1 MSGTDPEKPASA
13 SESSLYKLT
22 VDLQVLKHLG
32 IGLYSN
38 LPSVI
43 SEMVANAYDA
53 DAAEVTITITKDS
66 IVIKD
71 DGLGMDVEAAN
82 NKFLKVGYD
91 KRSEKQSDV
100 EFLITPLFHRLPMG
114 RKGIGKL
121 SAFAIADVVK
131 VESVKTDPVTKAIL
145 GKAAFSMDVIEITKR
160 AIKKEPYHP
169 DPKPVE
175 EIDFEK
181 GTRITLTSL
190 KRKRLVDS
198 DFVIRNLARRFV
210 VLGQGFQVKVDDHV
224 VSSADRQY
232 WNNLQFVWGLGEG
245 SEFEAAKKGS
255 KVKNAVAIAGSEGD
269 NPEVLSNVVNVS
281 ITESPNVSGWIG
293 TVHLPKDLKDNN
305 IDNNGIVIMAR
316 GKLVHENILP
326 FARNTRIFTEYIVGE
341 IYADWLDTD
350 DDDDIATSNRQSLN
364 ETDERFIAL
373 QAFVKTR
380 LMEIAELWDKWRKAV
395 GTKTAIERHP
405 ALQEWL
411 DTLLPD
417 NKKKAEKLI
426 ASIEGMPISDD
437 DSKKELFQ
445 HGIMAFETLALK
457 GTLETLDRYTTINAD
472 EFRGILRAMGD
483 LDAAHYFQVAKGRWA
498 VLGQFEK
505 LVDDNAKEKLIQ
517 EEIYGHTWLLD
528 SSWERPT
535 EDQRMEKRFVDAL
548 KAEKLGIDKN
558 DALARYDIK
567 FLTVS
572 GIDLVVELKRSGRT
586 VTFGELMTQ
595 VGKYN
600 GILKAMRTT
609 DQSNRDFEIVVV
621 VGKFPKGFDEAQRG
635 SFKAM
640 NARLFTYESLISHA
654 RASYKDFLETQKNV
668 TKIQQ
673 IVDRL

>member
-1 MSGTDPEKPASA
+1 MIGTDLENPN
-13 SESSLYKLT
+13 SSPQPPIYELT

-53 DAAEVTITITKDS
+53 DATGVTITITKDS
-66 IVIKD
+66 IIIKD
-71 DGLGMDVEAAN
+71 DGLGMDVASAN
-82 NKFLKVGYD
+82 EKFLKVGYD

-100 EFLITPLFHRLPMG
+100 EVLITPLFRRLPMG

-131 VESVKTDPVTKAIL
+131 VESVKTDPDTKAMM
-145 GKAAFSMDVIEITKR
+145 GKAAFSMDVVEITKR

-169 DPKPVE
+169 DPKPVD

-190 KRKRLVDS
+190 RRKRLVDS

-210 VLGQGFQVKVDDHV
+210 VLGQNFQVKVGNHA

-232 WNNLQFVWGLGEG
+232 WNNLQFVWGLGE
-245 SEFEAAKKGS
+245 SPEFEAAKKGV

-269 NPEVLSNVVNVS
+269 NPEVLSNVVKVS
-281 ITESPNVSGWIG
+281 ITDSPNVSGWIG

-364 ETDERFIAL
+364 ETDERFVAL
-373 QAFVKTR
+373 QAYVKAR
-380 LMEIAELWDKWRKAV
+380 LIEIAELWDKWRKAV

-457 GTLETLDRYTTINAD
+457 GTLETLDRYTTINVD
-472 EFRGILRAMGD
+472 EFREILSVMGD
-483 LDAAHYFQVAKGRWA
+483 LDAAHYFQVAKNRWA

-505 LVDDNAKEKLIQ
+505 LVDGNAKEKLIQ

-528 SSWERPT
+528 SAWERPT
-535 EDQRMEKRFVDAL
+535 EEPRMEKRFVDAL
-548 KAEKLGIDKN
+548 DAEKLGLDKN
-558 DALARYDIK
+558 VALARYDIK

-586 VTFGELMTQ
+586 VTFGDLITQ

-600 GILKAMRTT
+600 GILKAMNSSS
-609 DQSNRDFEIVVV
+609 QSNRDFEIVIV
-621 VGKFPKGFDEAQRG
+621 VGKFPKGYDEAQKG
-635 SFKAM
+635 SFRAM

-654 RASYKDFLETQKNV
+654 RGSYKDFIDAQKNV
-668 TKIQQ
+668 TKIQM